1 MGKPPDGNPKNREIE
16 GNMKK
21 AIMICPFT
29 GECCMECSLYRGRH
43 QNLCFHQ
50 HFQNINDQKD
60 IQKDQRWENGRV
72 VKTPYP
78 VGSISKQMEYADKCC

>member
-1 MGKPPDGNPKNREIE
+1 MGEPPDGNPKDKE

-43 QNLCFHQ
+43 QNLCFHP
-50 HFQNINDQKD
+50 HSQNANDKKG
-60 IQKDQRWENGRV
+60 IQKDPRWENGRI

-78 VGSISKQMEYADKCC
+78 VQSFSKQIGYADKC